1 MCNAITCIAA
11 LYDSPTIVSY
21 MIPVSTFGQKAFRN
35 NLLDDFGDDRVTIR
49 NDRGWSILATTS
61 NPMFDFKVFSS
72 QSIDEEGK
80 YMAQNLGH
88 FNSQDPIDSSG

>member
-49 NDRGWSILATTS
+49 NDRG
-61 NPMFDFKVFSS
+61 
-72 QSIDEEGK
+72 
-80 YMAQNLGH
+80 
-88 FNSQDPIDSSG
+88 

>member
-11 LYDSPTIVSY
+11 LYDSPAIVSY

-49 NDRGWSILATTS
+49 NDRG
-61 NPMFDFKVFSS
+61 
-72 QSIDEEGK
+72 
-80 YMAQNLGH
+80 
-88 FNSQDPIDSSG
+88 